1 MFLMMLIIMKKR
13 MIMMITIKMI
23 QLHVDDQNDDYEQVR
38 LAFRTLDK
46 DSVFLMM
53 LMIMKKRMIMVI
65 TIQMI
70 QVDHVDNQND
80 NYEQV
85 RLAFRTLDKDGSGT
99 IETSEFKHLMTHI
112 GNETEKIRTA
122 MKMVMTRT
130 KTKGS
135 PK

>member
-1 MFLMMLIIMKKR
+1 
-13 MIMMITIKMI
+13 MMITIKMI

-70 QVDHVDNQND
+70 QVDHVDDQND

-112 GNETEKIRTA
+112 GNETEKD
-122 MKMVMTRT
+122 
-130 KTKGS
+130 GNEDGDDEN
-135 PK
+135 